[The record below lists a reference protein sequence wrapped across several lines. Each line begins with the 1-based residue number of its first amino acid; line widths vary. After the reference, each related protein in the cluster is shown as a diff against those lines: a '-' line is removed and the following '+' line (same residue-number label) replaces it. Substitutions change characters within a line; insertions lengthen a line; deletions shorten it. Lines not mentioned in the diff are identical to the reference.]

1 MLVDSHCHLNMLD
14 LTPFDQDMDK
24 VLRHAKENQ
33 VDYLLS
39 VSVTLEDA
47 PILIKLADT
56 YPQVYCSVGVHPNEH
71 PGQVF
76 TSQMLIELAHHPKVI
91 AIGETGLDFFR
102 SEGDL
107 TWQRDRYKNHIEAA
121 SILDKPL
128 IIHTRAAKKEA
139 LDILRHHSL
148 NLPNPPKAVMHC
160 FTEDWDTAKTALDMG
175 LYISFSGIVTF
186 KNAVELQEVAKKV
199 PLDRILVETDA
210 PYLAPIPFR
219 GKPNIPGFVRH
230 TAEFLAEWRNEVFEE
245 FANETTNNFFRL
257 FKLSRQV

>member
-14 LTPFDQDMDK
+14 LAPFDNDMAK
-24 VLRHAKENQ
+24 IISHAKQNE
-33 VDYLLS
+33 VDYLLT
-39 VSVTLEDA
+39 VAVTLEEV
-47 PILIKLADT
+47 PELIKLADS
-56 YPQVYCSVGVHPNEH
+56 YPEVYCSAGEHPNEH
-71 PGQVF
+71 PGKVI
-76 TSQMLIELAHHPKVI
+76 TSKMILDCANHPKII

-107 TWQRDRYKNHIEAA
+107 TWQRKRYENHIEAA

-139 LDILRHHSL
+139 LDILRHYSL

-186 KNAVELQEVAKKV
+186 KNAVELQEVAKKM
-199 PLDRILVETDA
+199 PLERLLVETDA
-210 PYLAPIPFR
+210 PYLAPMPHR
-219 GKPNIPGFVRH
+219 GKPNIPGYVRH
-230 TAEFLAEWRNEVFEE
+230 TAEFLAAWRNEDFEQ
-245 FANETTNNFFRL
+245 FCLETTHNFFKL
-257 FKLSRQV
+257 FKIKL

>member
-14 LTPFDQDMDK
+14 LAPYDNDMANIIQ
-24 VLRHAKENQ
+24 HAKQND
-33 VDYLLS
+33 VTHLLS

-47 PILIKLADT
+47 PVLIKLAET
-56 YPQVYCSVGVHPNEH
+56 YPEVYCSVGVHPNEY
-71 PGQVF
+71 PGQLF
-76 TSQMLIELAHHPKVI
+76 TSQMLIALANHPKVI

-107 TWQRDRYKNHIEAA
+107 TWQRNRYEHHIEAA
-121 SILDKPL
+121 SFLNKPL

-139 LDILRHHSL
+139 LDILRHYSL
-148 NLPNPPKAVMHC
+148 HLPNPPKAVMHC

-186 KNAVELQEVAKKV
+186 KNAIELQDVAKKV
-199 PLDRILVETDA
+199 PLDKILVETDA

-219 GKPNIPGFVRH
+219 GKPNIPGYVRH
-230 TAEFLAEWRNEVFEE
+230 TAEYLAALRNESFDE
-245 FANETTNNFFRL
+245 FCLQTTHNFFRL
-257 FKLSRQV
+257 FNI

>member
-14 LTPFDQDMDK
+14 LAPFDQDMTK
-24 VLRHAKENQ
+24 VINHAKENQ
-33 VDYLLS
+33 VSHLLS

-47 PILIKLADT
+47 PVLIKLADT
-56 YPQVYCSVGVHPNEH
+56 YPEVYCSVGVHPNEY
-71 PGQVF
+71 PGQIF
-76 TSQMLIELAHHPKVI
+76 TSQMIMALANHPKVI

-107 TWQRDRYKNHIEAA
+107 TWQRNRFEHHIEAA
-121 SILDKPL
+121 SLLDKPL

-139 LDILRHHSL
+139 LDMLRHFSL

-219 GKPNIPGFVRH
+219 GKPNIPGYVRH
-230 TAEFLAEWRNEVFEE
+230 TAEFLAAWRNEVFEE
-245 FANETTNNFFRL
+245 FCLQTTNNFFRL
-257 FKLSRQV
+257 FKLSHPV

>member
-14 LTPFDQDMDK
+14 LTPFDNDM
-24 VLRHAKENQ
+24 AKIIQQAKDNQ
-33 VDYLLS
+33 VEYLLT
-39 VSVTLEDA
+39 VSVTLEEA
-47 PILIKLADT
+47 PELIKLAET
-56 YPQVYCSVGVHPNEH
+56 YPEVYCSVGEHPNEH
-71 PGQVF
+71 PGKLI
-76 TSQMLIELAHHPKVI
+76 TAQMILACAAHPKVI

-107 TWQRDRYKNHIEAA
+107 TWQRQRYEHHIEAA
-121 SILDKPL
+121 SFLDKPL

-139 LDILRHHSL
+139 LDILRHHAL

-186 KNAVELQEVAKKV
+186 KSAVNLQDVAKKV

-210 PYLAPIPFR
+210 PYLAPMPHR
-219 GKPNIPGFVRH
+219 GKPNIPGYVRH
-230 TAEFLAEWRNEVFEE
+230 TAEFLANLRNEAFEE
-245 FANETTNNFFRL
+245 FCAETTNNFFRL
-257 FKLSRQV
+257 FKVER